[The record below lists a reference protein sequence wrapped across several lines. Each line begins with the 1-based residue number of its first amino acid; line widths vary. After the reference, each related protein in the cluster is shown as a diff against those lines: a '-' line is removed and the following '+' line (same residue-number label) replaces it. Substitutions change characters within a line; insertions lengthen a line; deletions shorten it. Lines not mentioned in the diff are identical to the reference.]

1 MKAITCFSIILTAI
15 LLAGCPGPE
24 DRASMAY
31 VSDPP
36 EAASAGTY
44 RLAAGDKIRLI
55 VFDQPTLSNTYSID
69 ASGNVSIPLAGAIRA
84 NGKTTGEVEAAIVSR
99 LKERDLVTDPKVAVE
114 VATYRPFSIL
124 GEVKTPGRYPYA
136 PGMTIEAAVATAG
149 GYTLHANTDQ
159 MRITRQARTEMLSP
173 TSTFMP
179 GDTIYVMER
188 WY

>member
-24 DRASMAY
+24 DRPAALY

-36 EAASAGTY
+36 DVSAGEY
-44 RLAAGDKIRLI
+44 RLASGDQIRLI
-55 VFDQPTLSNTYSID
+55 VFDQATLSNKYNID
-69 ASGNVSIPLAGAIRA
+69 ASGHVSIPLVGAIRA
-84 NGKTTGEVEAAIVSR
+84 NGKTTRELEAAIVSR

-136 PGMTIEAAVATAG
+136 PGMTVEAAVAMAG
-149 GYTLHANTDQ
+149 GYTLHANADQ
-159 MRITRQARTEMLSP
+159 IRVTRQAHTETLPP

-179 GDTIYVMER
+179 GDTIYITER